1 MQYFSSAKSALSV
14 GEFCQLCSTGRTSF
28 YGAVRSGQIK
38 VVKFGTRTLVPADQI
53 GAFLER
59 LAEAG

>member
-1 MQYFSSAKSALSV
+1 MQLLPKTKSAISV
-14 GEFCQLCSTGRTSF
+14 SEFCEQCSIGRTSF
-28 YGAVRSGQIK
+28 YGAVKSGQIK

-53 GAFLER
+53 NAFLER